1 MPDALGPQ
9 HRPGVYRGAGKGRMA
24 AAGDAEKLGRASMAL
39 GAGDAKKRSLAEVYQ
54 VLERGTTATASE

>member
-1 MPDALGPQ
+1 
-9 HRPGVYRGAGKGRMA
+9 MA
-24 AAGDAEKLGRASMAL
+24 AAGDAEKPGRASMAL

>member
-1 MPDALGPQ
+1 
-9 HRPGVYRGAGKGRMA
+9 MA

-39 GAGDAKKRSLAEVYQ
+39 GAEDAKKRSLAEVYQ